1 MSLTSSLEGNLA
13 GLTGSQYDNAFDPG
27 AGRKL
32 GIRSDVT
39 ADQAETWFGFNIQEV
54 LQILQIMR

>member
-1 MSLTSSLEGNLA
+1 MSLTSSLKGNLA

-32 GIRSDVT
+32 GIRSHVT
-39 ADQAETWFGFNIQEV
+39 VDQEETWI
-54 LQILQIMR
+54 

>member
-1 MSLTSSLEGNLA
+1 MALTSSLKGNLA

-32 GIRSDVT
+32 GIWSQVTVDQTDLDVIFKRFYNT
-39 ADQAETWFGFNIQEV
+39 KNIK
-54 LQILQIMR
+54 